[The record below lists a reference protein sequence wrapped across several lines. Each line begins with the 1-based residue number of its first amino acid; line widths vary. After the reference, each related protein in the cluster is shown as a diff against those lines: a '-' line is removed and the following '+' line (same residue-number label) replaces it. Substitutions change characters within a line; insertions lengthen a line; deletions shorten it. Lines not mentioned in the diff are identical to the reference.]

1 MKHLV
6 LSKWN
11 KLLLRFSFIIIPVFF
26 FVFSCTQEASVSEG
40 IPDNVDFNLHIKPII
55 SDRCFKCHGPDNGA
69 READLFLHT
78 EEGLYAAL
86 SSDPSRHVIVP
97 GDISSSEMIHR
108 ITSDDS
114 DIQMPPAGSNLSLTA
129 YEKALISRWIEQG
142 AEWKPHW
149 AFIPPEKSSLPKV
162 KKRRWPRNEIDYFT
176 LAKMEE
182 KGLEPSDEASKEK
195 LIRRLS
201 FDLTGLPPTLEEIDN
216 FINDKSKDAYEKVV
230 DRLLASESFGE
241 RMASEWMD
249 VARYSDTHGYQLDH
263 ERTMWPWRDWV
274 IDAFNKNLSY
284 DKFIIWQIGG
294 DLLPDATY
302 EQKLA
307 TGFNRNNPINQESG
321 LIVEEYRNEYVADRT
336 HTTSTAFQGITMECA
351 RCHDHKYDPISQEEY
366 YKTFAFF
373 NNVPE
378 RGLIEFM
385 TKAAKPKLK
394 VKSQRIIDKRQHIR
408 SQINYYNQQLK
419 DYSEHPDRNNAYD
432 TWLDN
437 RPIETVIKK
446 HLQMGMAK
454 HIVATK
460 DNFKVEEPDSVKHR
474 VEYLEDFPGGNL
486 GDLGDFSRHDEFSI
500 SIRLN
505 LINDRVKNKK
515 SSFSNSEVGPILN
528 ISKLFGDEILNKGYS
543 FIIDNELK
551 FSGQLSHKDPRQYQK
566 SYFEERVSGEIDMP
580 SDFQDSL
587 VNRTCE
593 IIWDGMTVADTI
605 LSNVYEVFKR
615 LPFSSKG
622 GLYPWGAKKDYID
635 AINST
640 QTSFTRQQAISR
652 VLDEII
658 ERHAGNFFK
667 VEALMPLKLGGRHN
681 IVISYNGNSNPSG
694 LRIFVDGHEQ
704 QNNIIY
710 NKLTGSIIN
719 DQQFFLIYDSSF
731 CQIDD
736 FRIYERALSDLEIM
750 LLSDQGSNLNDV
762 FTADNIDINTD
773 YRNFFLKNF
782 DPNYQYY
789 QEQLVLW
796 KKKHFSDPETMIM
809 EEMEIPKD
817 TYILDRGVY
826 NSPKKKVNPGTPSA
840 IAPFP
845 KHYPQNRL
853 GYAYWLVDKKNPLTA
868 RVTVNRYWQIFFGNG
883 IVSTSDDFGNQGS
896 LPTHPELLDWLAV
909 DFIENG
915 WDLKNYIKTITMSST
930 YRQISKVEKET
941 YEVDPSNIFLSRGTN
956 NRLSAE
962 MIRDHV
968 LAISGL
974 LNEEIGGPPVKPYQ
988 PDGLW
993 KQMTPPVGQHKY
1005 RQSQGSDL
1013 HRRSLYTYWKRTIP
1027 PPSMITMDA
1036 AERHK
1041 CIVQRQATNTPLQ
1054 ALILMNDPQYV
1065 EASKFLAIEMLDRG
1079 GKSLEEQIA
1088 YGFRLATSR
1097 APNERELKRLKII
1110 FDKQSQFYM
1119 KNIKEKAELV
1129 GINKNLEQEKLT
1141 DFAALII
1148 IANSIINLDEA
1159 VKKG

>member
-1 MKHLV
+1 
-6 LSKWN
+6 
-11 KLLLRFSFIIIPVFF
+11 
-26 FVFSCTQEASVSEG
+26 
-40 IPDNVDFNLHIKPII
+40 
-55 SDRCFKCHGPDNGA
+55 
-69 READLFLHT
+69 
-78 EEGLYAAL
+78 
-86 SSDPSRHVIVP
+86 
-97 GDISSSEMIHR
+97 
-108 ITSDDS
+108 
-114 DIQMPPAGSNLSLTA
+114 
-129 YEKALISRWIEQG
+129 
-142 AEWKPHW
+142 
-149 AFIPPEKSSLPKV
+149 
-162 KKRRWPRNEIDYFT
+162 
-176 LAKMEE
+176 
-182 KGLEPSDEASKEK
+182 
-195 LIRRLS
+195 
-201 FDLTGLPPTLEEIDN
+201 
-216 FINDKSKDAYEKVV
+216 
-230 DRLLASESFGE
+230 
-241 RMASEWMD
+241 
-249 VARYSDTHGYQLDH
+249 
-263 ERTMWPWRDWV
+263 
-274 IDAFNKNLSY
+274 
-284 DKFIIWQIGG
+284 
-294 DLLPDATY
+294 
-302 EQKLA
+302 
-307 TGFNRNNPINQESG
+307 
-321 LIVEEYRNEYVADRT
+321 
-336 HTTSTAFQGITMECA
+336 
-351 RCHDHKYDPISQEEY
+351 
-366 YKTFAFF
+366 
-373 NNVPE
+373 
-378 RGLIEFM
+378 
-385 TKAAKPKLK
+385 
-394 VKSQRIIDKRQHIR
+394 
-408 SQINYYNQQLK
+408 
-419 DYSEHPDRNNAYD
+419 
-432 TWLDN
+432 
-437 RPIETVIKK
+437 
-446 HLQMGMAK
+446 
-454 HIVATK
+454 
-460 DNFKVEEPDSVKHR
+460 
-474 VEYLEDFPGGNL
+474 
-486 GDLGDFSRHDEFSI
+486 
-500 SIRLN
+500 
-505 LINDRVKNKK
+505 
-515 SSFSNSEVGPILN
+515 
-528 ISKLFGDEILNKGYS
+528 
-543 FIIDNELK
+543 
-551 FSGQLSHKDPRQYQK
+551 
-566 SYFEERVSGEIDMP
+566 
-580 SDFQDSL
+580 
-587 VNRTCE
+587 
-593 IIWDGMTVADTI
+593 
-605 LSNVYEVFKR
+605 
-615 LPFSSKG
+615 
-622 GLYPWGAKKDYID
+622 
-635 AINST
+635 
-640 QTSFTRQQAISR
+640 
-652 VLDEII
+652 
-658 ERHAGNFFK
+658 
-667 VEALMPLKLGGRHN
+667 MPLKLGGRHN

-736 FRIYERALSDLEIM
+736 FRIYERSLSDLEIM

-909 DFIENG
+909 DFIEND

-930 YRQISKVEKET
+930 YRQISKVNKET